1 MCLTPNLVYVNR
13 MLRDKKH
20 PHGVFFSQWSK
31 AQEETFEANKRTLGG
46 EFYKI
51 PCGKCIE
58 CRMQKSKEW
67 GMRAFAEYQTCKNG
81 LFLTIT
87 YENAPKSLI
96 LSHLQKFIK
105 ALRNK
110 YGAGVKY
117 IACGE
122 YGSIKNS
129 MRSHYH
135 GIFFNIKPK
144 DLKISKYNMETG
156 DHRILESQEI
166 TELWR
171 KGIVFIEQVTFDSC
185 KYVAGYVEKK
195 LTNEE
200 YKLFNIKKPFHIYS
214 KGIGEQYFKEH
225 YKEIYKSDELILP
238 GMKPTKPPRYYD
250 KLLFKTDIK
259 LYKKIKEQR
268 RKSGELLSANPWTDY
283 QYFKIYKKNREI
295 NLKAILESKKRNIV

>member
-1 MCLTPNLVYVNR
+1 
-13 MLRDKKH
+13 MLRDKKN
-20 PHGVFFSQWSK
+20 PNGVFFEPWSK
-31 AQEETFEANKRTLGG
+31 AQEETFEAMRRDMGG
-46 EFYKI
+46 DYYKI
-51 PCGKCIE
+51 PCRKCVE
-58 CRMQKSKEW
+58 CKLQTSKEW
-67 GMRAFAEYQTCKNG
+67 GMRAFAEYQTTPKA

-96 LSHLQKFIK
+96 LKDLQTFIK

-110 YGAGVKY
+110 YGTGLKY

-135 GIFFNIKPK
+135 GIFFNLAPK
-144 DLKISKYNMETG
+144 DLKESKYNIEKG
-156 DHRILESQEI
+156 DHAILESKEI
-166 TELWR
+166 TKLWG
-171 KGIVFIEQVTFDSC
+171 KGIIFIEKVTFDSC

-200 YKLFNIKKPFHIYS
+200 YKLFKIKKPFHIYS
-214 KGIGEQYFKEH
+214 KGIGQKYFLEH
-225 YKEIYKSDELILP
+225 YKEIYKSDEFILP

-259 LYKKIKEQR
+259 LYKKIKEKR
-268 RKSGELLSANPWTDY
+268 RKTGELLSNNPFTDY
-283 QYFKIYKKNREI
+283 QYFKIYEKNREL
-295 NLKAILESKKRNIV
+295 NLKTILESKKRNAI